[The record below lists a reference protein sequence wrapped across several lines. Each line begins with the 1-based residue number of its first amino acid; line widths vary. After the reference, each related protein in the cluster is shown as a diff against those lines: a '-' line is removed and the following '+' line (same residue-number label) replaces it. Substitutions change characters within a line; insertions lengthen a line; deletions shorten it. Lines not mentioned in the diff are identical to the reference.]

1 MTKKIT
7 YNILAIV
14 QGDPNVNAGA
24 RLRIYNW
31 ANDLHNYRKDIRV
44 TLIVKPKK
52 PDELRKKI
60 ISWANDS
67 SVSTIKVALVQKN
80 YSIYSIGLLIYLKLK
95 NIAIIQDI
103 CDPPIKHF
111 NPSPF
116 TKSFFATQYLGFVTR
131 YLVDGIVTS
140 SSALKRSFDS
150 SNTYVRYIPDCI
162 DNYPAIFQ
170 DNPKINDIRNKK
182 ITRLNLLWFG
192 GAARRDSD
200 AGIEELYSAI
210 GILNEISQHVEVH
223 LTICTVLQKEH
234 YDKFKTFKDTLLST
248 TITYIEWSLKSQ
260 SQCLNNC
267 DFCFLPRLQ
276 SLSTFYKSPNRVI
289 LAKLHGKESITN
301 FVTSEDY
308 SNAGMINAGAFID
321 QMKSGNLYIK
331 SRQTVQDSV
340 PENWRKDSIIES
352 WTQFIDEIAILSSKS
367 SKKPRLNLSKYLL
380 WATYY
385 LIVAMPKLYEL
396 KIFLRKIYRRIKY
409 KIQGGPV
416 DLSKE

>member
-1 MTKKIT
+1 MV
-7 YNILAIV
+7 LS
-14 QGDPNVNAGA
+14 QS
-24 RLRIYNW
+24 L
-31 ANDLHNYRKDIRV
+31 
-44 TLIVKPKK
+44 
-52 PDELRKKI
+52 
-60 ISWANDS
+60 
-67 SVSTIKVALVQKN
+67 
-80 YSIYSIGLLIYLKLK
+80 
-95 NIAIIQDI
+95 
-103 CDPPIKHF
+103 
-111 NPSPF
+111 
-116 TKSFFATQYLGFVTR
+116 FFTQYLGFTR

-200 AGIEELYSAI
+200 AGIEELYSAV

-234 YDKFKTFKDTLLST
+234 YDKFKTFKDRLLST

-301 FVTSEDY
+301 FITSEDY

-340 PENWRKDSIIES
+340 PKNWCKDSIIES
-352 WTQFIDEIAILSSKS
+352 WIQFINEIVMSSNS
-367 SKKPRLNLSKYLL
+367 LKKPRLNFSKYFL
-380 WATYY
+380 WTIYY

-396 KIFLRKIYRRIKY
+396 KIYMRKIYRRIKY
-409 KIQGGPV
+409 KIQAPM
-416 DLSKE
+416 DLQKISTKQPNKTI

>member
-1 MTKKIT
+1 MTKKST

-14 QGDPNVNAGA
+14 QGDPSVNAGA

-31 ANDLHNYRKDIRV
+31 VNNLHNYRKDIRV

-60 ISWANDS
+60 ISWANHS
-67 SVSTIKVALVQKN
+67 STSTIKVALVQKN

-95 NIAIIQDI
+95 NIAIVQDI

-111 NPSPF
+111 NPNPF
-116 TKSFFATQYLGFVTR
+116 TKSFFATQYLGFVTKH
-131 YLVDGIVTS
+131 LVNGIVTS
-140 SSALKRSFDS
+140 SSALKRSFDTS
-150 SNTYVRYIPDCI
+150 DTYVKYIPDCI
-162 DNYPAIFQ
+162 DNYPAIFE

-200 AGIEELYSAI
+200 AGIEELYSAVE
-210 GILNEISQHVEVH
+210 ILNEISQHVELH

-234 YDKFKTFKDTLLST
+234 YGKFKTFKDRLLST
-248 TITYIEWSLKSQ
+248 TITYIEWSLTSQ

-301 FVTSEDY
+301 FITSEDY
-308 SNAGMINAGAFID
+308 SNAGMINASAFID
-321 QMKSGNLYIK
+321 QIKSGNLYIK
-331 SRQTVQDSV
+331 SRQTVQESV
-340 PENWRKDSIIES
+340 PKNWQKDSIIES
-352 WTQFIDEIAILSSKS
+352 WIQFINEVVMSSKS
-367 SKKPRLNLSKYLL
+367 STKPRLNLSKYLL
-380 WATYY
+380 WTIYY
-385 LIVAMPKLYEL
+385 LIVVIPKLYEL

-416 DLSKE
+416 DLSRE

>member
-1 MTKKIT
+1 MTKKST

-14 QGDPNVNAGA
+14 QGNPNVNAGA

-60 ISWANDS
+60 ISWANNS
-67 SVSTIKVALVQKN
+67 SVSTIKVALIQKN

-95 NIAIIQDI
+95 NIPIIQDI

-170 DNPKINDIRNKK
+170 DNTKINDIRNKK

-234 YDKFKTFKDTLLST
+234 YDKFKTFKDRLLST

-289 LAKLHGKESITN
+289 LAKLHGRESITN
-301 FVTSEDY
+301 FITSEDY

-321 QMKSGNLYIK
+321 QIKSGNLYIK

-352 WTQFIDEIAILSSKS
+352 WTQFIDEIAMLSSKS
-367 SKKPRLNLSKYLL
+367 SKKTRLNLSKYLL